1 MSTSSY
7 IGLIILLECERIRD
21 LKGSDSEEYKYLK
34 KLHEDF
40 MKGRGNRKELYQEFQ
55 NWLKREVNVA

>member
-1 MSTSSY
+1 MESENEYVKLYWSNYS
-7 IGLIILLECERIRD
+7 IRD